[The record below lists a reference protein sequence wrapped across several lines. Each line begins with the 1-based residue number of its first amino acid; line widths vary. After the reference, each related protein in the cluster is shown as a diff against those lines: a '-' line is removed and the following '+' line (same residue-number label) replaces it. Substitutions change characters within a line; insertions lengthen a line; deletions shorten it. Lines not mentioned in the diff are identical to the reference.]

1 MASGIARAMSGG
13 SGGSSA
19 GSSGGS
25 SGTAGM
31 VLGEMMGGNTNMS
44 SIGKALQAARGRKGQ
59 RNTSDSGGS
68 WKSSV
73 DERLGALEQGGGA
86 SSQSGPDIGAA
97 PVSEDMGGATSAI
110 TGGVANMATES
121 NFSPDT
127 KMAAEG
133 MFGTEADRAAS
144 VEGKPFVAESPQMN
158 ASAELGALFEKPE
171 TSYAAIGG

>member
-1 MASGIARAMSGG
+1 MAMST
-13 SGGSSA
+13 A
-19 GSSGGS
+19 LAAARNKGGS

-44 SIGKALQAARGRKGQ
+44 NIGKALQAARNRKGQ
-59 RNTSDSGGS
+59 RNTNDSGEN

-73 DERLGALEQGGGA
+73 DERLVALEQGGDA
-86 SSQSGPDIGAA
+86 SSQSVPDIGAA
-97 PVSEDMGGATSAI
+97 PVSEDMGGAASAI

-121 NFSPDT
+121 DFSPDT
-127 KMAAEG
+127 KIAAEG

-144 VEGKPFVAESPQMN
+144 VQGKPNVLESPQVS

-171 TSYAAIGG
+171 TSYSAIGG

>member
-1 MASGIARAMSGG
+1 MASGIASALGGGVKGVAARLGRRG
-13 SGGSSA
+13 SGRNSQA
-19 GSSGGS
+19 
-25 SGTAGM
+25 
-31 VLGEMMGGNTNMS
+31 GGN
-44 SIGKALQAARGRKGQ
+44 G
-59 RNTSDSGGS
+59 DE

-73 DERLGALEQGGGA
+73 DERLGALEQGG
-86 SSQSGPDIGAA
+86 SSQSTPDIGAA
-97 PVSEDMGGATSAI
+97 PVSEDMGGAASAI

-171 TSYAAIGG
+171 TSYTALGG